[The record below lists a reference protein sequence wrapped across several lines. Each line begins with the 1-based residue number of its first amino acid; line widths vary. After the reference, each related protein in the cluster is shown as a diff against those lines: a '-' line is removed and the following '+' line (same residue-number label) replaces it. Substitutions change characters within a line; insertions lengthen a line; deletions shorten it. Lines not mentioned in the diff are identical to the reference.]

1 MFGFLYD
8 IGSYLIQTAGYV
20 ATAFGKFSNLEAVV
34 YVAGATLLGI
44 VIGVLPGLTATMGLA
59 LLTTLTYRL
68 EPNIALLSLMCL
80 YVGAIYGGSRTA
92 ILLNI
97 PGTPANAAT
106 TLDGYPLARMGR
118 AGPAMGT
125 ATTGSFLGTMIG
137 MLALALIAP
146 KLADYALEFQTHEFL
161 WLAIFGVLISGQ
173 LTAMEDPLKGWIA
186 GFLGL
191 SVAMIGQEGLYMTD
205 RFTFGFT
212 EMQGGIGLLPAMVG
226 AFGFSEVIS
235 VMYNRRAEMVR
246 VKVRLL
252 DVIPDPREILCY
264 WRTIGRSGLI
274 GTLIGIIPGV
284 GEDIGAWVSYAAA
297 RRASKE
303 KELYGKGSVEG
314 LMAAETGNSAA
325 PPGAII
331 PVLTLGIPGSAP
343 AAIVLAAM
351 VLHGVKPGPMI
362 MIDTPSFVY
371 EVVVMLF
378 FAAVAMLILGIL
390 LTPLLLKVLAIP
402 RERLMPVV
410 FILCVIGSYAIQQRM
425 FDVWV
430 MVAFGIIGFV
440 LREMKYPMAPLV
452 LGIVLGDIFDKSFR
466 RSWVIHDGDFMFY
479 FTRPISVVL
488 MILCVGTIVMS
499 IGPCRRYIGPK
510 IQGAMSATVGLVTG
524 FVRAHFVLIVMLV
537 ASRRGGSGYK
547 GAEISPAGAISAYF
561 GILAETVFA
570 FVRAYCEL
578 LLGPFVDLAR
588 LATGT
593 NGSKS
598 PSTDRPGSAPA
609 GRGEDR

>member
-1 MFGFLYD
+1 MLTLFRD
-8 IGSYLIQTAGYV
+8 TVQYLVETTGYV
-20 ATAFGKFSNLEAVV
+20 FAAFGKFSSLSVAL
-34 YVAGATLLGI
+34 YVTGATLLGI
-44 VIGVLPGLTATMGLA
+44 TIGVLPGLTATMGLA
-59 LLTTLTYRL
+59 LLTTLTYKL
-68 EPNIALLSLMCL
+68 EPTIALLCLMCM

-106 TLDGYPLARMGR
+106 TLDGFPLARMGR

-125 ATTGSFLGTMIG
+125 ATTGSFLGTLIG
-137 MLALALIAP
+137 MFFLALIAP

-173 LTAMEDPLKGWIA
+173 LTAMDDPLKGWIA

-191 SVAMIGQEGLYMTD
+191 GVAMIGQEGLYMTD

-235 VMYNRRAEMVR
+235 VMYNRRAEL
-246 VKVRLL
+246 VKTSVKLL
-252 DVIPDPREILCY
+252 DVIPDPREIIKY
-264 WRTIGRSGLI
+264 RRTIGRSGVI
-274 GTLIGIIPGV
+274 GTMIGIIPGV

-297 RRASKE
+297 RRASREKE
-303 KELYGKGSVEG
+303 KFGKGSVEG

-343 AAIVLAAM
+343 AAVVLAAM

-362 MIDTPSFVY
+362 MFDSPGFVY

-378 FAAVAMLILGIL
+378 LAAVAMLILGIL
-390 LTPLLLKVLAIP
+390 LTPPLLKVLAIP

-410 FILCVIGSYAIQQRM
+410 FVLCVIGSYAIQQRM

-430 MVAFGIIGFV
+430 MVVFGIVGFI

-466 RSWVIHDGDFMFY
+466 RSWVIHDGDALFY
-479 FTRPISVVL
+479 LQRPISLVL
-488 MILCVGTIVMS
+488 ILLCVGTIVMS
-499 IGPCRRYIGPK
+499 IGPCRRYLGPRFQAAVGGTTGFVTGILRAHYVLIAGLIGSPRA
-510 IQGAMSATVGLVTG
+510 GEGYVATMWSAVTDFIRGWYELLLEPFVYLVRLVTG
-524 FVRAHFVLIVMLV
+524 GT
-537 ASRRGGSGYK
+537 RRGS
-547 GAEISPAGAISAYF
+547 AE
-561 GILAETVFA
+561 
-570 FVRAYCEL
+570 
-578 LLGPFVDLAR
+578 
-588 LATGT
+588 
-593 NGSKS
+593 
-598 PSTDRPGSAPA
+598 
-609 GRGEDR
+609 RG